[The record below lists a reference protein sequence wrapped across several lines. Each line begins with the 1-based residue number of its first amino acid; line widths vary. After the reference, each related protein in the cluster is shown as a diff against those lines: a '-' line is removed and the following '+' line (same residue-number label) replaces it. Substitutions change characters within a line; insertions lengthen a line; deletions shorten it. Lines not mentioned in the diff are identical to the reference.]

1 MRIETLGVQSYNNCL
16 SVMED
21 VISSALLVGRSLF
34 ERLREFQ
41 EQEYELAMISIWVR
55 PYQLKVV
62 CEFLDALG
70 PGARAFALALH
81 LPPRA

>member
-1 MRIETLGVQSYNNCL
+1 MKDL
-16 SVMED
+16 D
-21 VISSALLVGRSLF
+21 SSELLVGCSLC

-70 PGARAFALALH
+70 PGARAFALAFH